1 MLNLKIG
8 EKEYN
13 IAFGYEATLKSRILS
28 KLAKMS
34 KQTEENKKNKQMEE
48 NENLE
53 RIEDMLL
60 FIPDVLLVGLQKHHE
75 EFRYNLDTKK
85 DYEEKKNM
93 TFSLIEDYIEG
104 GDNDVVELFEKL
116 QEELTQ
122 NGFLKKMFQKE
133 LEKA

>member
-8 EKEYN
+8 GKEYN

-28 KLAKMS
+28 KLAEMS
-34 KQTEENKKNKQMEE
+34 KQMEENKKNKQMKE
-48 NENLE
+48 NEKLE
-53 RIEDMLL
+53 EIEDMLL
-60 FIPDVLLVGLQKHHE
+60 FVPDVLLIGLQKHHE
-75 EFRYNLDTKK
+75 EFRYNLDTKE
-85 DYEEKKNM
+85 DYDDKKNM
-93 TFSLIEDYIEG
+93 TFSLIDDYIDD